1 MNTLTCVEILRP
13 ATIMCN
19 ILGTNPFTYKNGRL
33 VYSKIRLLQVFL
45 CFTSSI
51 LFAIFYFTHY
61 KQVYLNV
68 PKVVTFILMLRSLG
82 WICTILL
89 ILVLTIF
96 RFSKLTEVTA
106 SVKQVDSDLISLG
119 QKDRIY
125 KLGLQHRKILIFLLV
140 LEQLVFNVLFD
151 LHTMSNRNFSDPTFI
166 GAFTYPRVAC
176 TTFHVAFI
184 VYTIIIQK
192 RFEIVNELLDACVN
206 KSNGIPKNSINQLI
220 YLHKIL
226 YKTSKDLNSVFSL
239 QLLMWFGTCFLLTLW
254 DLHSAI
260 HTLLLEQIRW
270 SVIEVI
276 AKNISYNVFDLFY
289 LSKRC
294 ANLCYEVINHTT
306 SSKLFTFVILGE
318 FYQNFVAENSTKYYR
333 RGRQKFCK
341 FVELFAPNQFIF

>member
-13 ATIMCN
+13 ATTMCN

-82 WICTILL
+82 WICTMLL

-151 LHTMSNRNFSDPTFI
+151 LHTMWNRNFSDPTFI

-176 TTFHVAFI
+176 TTSHVAFI

-206 KSNGIPKNSINQLI
+206 KSKDIPKSSINQLI

-239 QLLMWFGTCFLLTLW
+239 QLLMWFGTCFLLILW

-260 HTLLLEQIRW
+260 HTLLQEQIRW

-294 ANLCYEVINHTT
+294 ANLCYEVVNHTT